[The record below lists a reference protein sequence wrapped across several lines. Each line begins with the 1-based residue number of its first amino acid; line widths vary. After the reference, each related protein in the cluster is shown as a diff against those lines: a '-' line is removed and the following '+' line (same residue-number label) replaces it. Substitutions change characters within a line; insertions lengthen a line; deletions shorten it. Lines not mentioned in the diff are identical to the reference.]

1 MLTQL
6 FNQFTPYEWVISNKK
21 GGYAFGSAFLGN
33 YRKYHGLLIA
43 GKDTGKKIHLVSS
56 LEEKVIFPSG
66 SEYFLDTNFYKD
78 IIYPEGYKLIK
89 QFFYQPYP
97 KFYYIC
103 PEKGDFFLK
112 KSIRMNENKNILLLS
127 YKNLGSYPF
136 KLFLRPK
143 LSFRDHHKVGCVSDW
158 ERAFT
163 HIEIY
168 KDSALVIKEEESLF
182 TYISKG
188 NLFEEPVF
196 YYQVYYPLEA
206 VRGYPAYEDLFSPF
220 FIEVELSGGETFH
233 LIFSEVLLKDFK
245 AEVKKVENR
254 YRGYP
259 ELKLKKNPQYSY
271 KEYLKILEL
280 SLRNFLLEEDV
291 VAGFPWFHTWG
302 RDTFIGLPALFY
314 LEEGFELCFK
324 IFKHYQKLIKNGLIP
339 NVAGPRE
346 EINYNSVD
354 ATLWYVLRIFQFLE
368 FFKDKISLS
377 QKSELLNTVELIIK
391 EFLSNPLLPFKVDL
405 EDGLIEIPETTGLAL
420 TWMDVMIDGIPI
432 TPRYGK
438 PIEISALWFNVLS
451 LALKYL
457 EGKIQFDLISLVEKQ
472 RINLKRYFNG
482 ELWADR
488 IYKGEPIFEI
498 RPNFVI
504 ALSLPV
510 NFADAF
516 SLGKAVEITKKEL
529 LTSYGLRS
537 LSPRHSHFRKKYFG
551 TQYMRDLA
559 YHNGTV
565 WVWLLYPYAELLK
578 KVLPK
583 EKLLSELDSLVK
595 VFREYFIKGK
605 LSSIPELYDGE
616 NPYYPKGAPA
626 QFWSVAAVFLIEK
639 EIEKLKKEVTL

>member
-6 FNQFTPYEWVISNKK
+6 FNQFTPYEWILANRK
-21 GGYAFGSAFLGN
+21 GGYALGSAFLGN

-43 GKDTGKKIHLVSS
+43 GKENGKRVHLVSNI
-56 LEEKVIFPSG
+56 EEKVIFPSG
-66 SEYFLDTNFYKD
+66 LEYFLDSNFYKD
-78 IIYPEGYKLIK
+78 TIYPEGYKLIK

-97 KFYYIC
+97 KFYYAC
-103 PEKGDFFLK
+103 LEKGDFFLK
-112 KSIRMNENKNILLLS
+112 KSIRMDESKNILLVS
-127 YKNLGSYPF
+127 YKNISSYPF

-143 LSFRDHHKVGCVSDW
+143 LSFRDHHQVGYASSW
-158 ERAFT
+158 EKSFT
-163 HIEIY
+163 NIEIY
-168 KDSALVIKEEESLF
+168 EDSALVIKEEESLF

-188 NLFEEPVF
+188 SIFEEPLF

-206 VRGYPAYEDLFSPF
+206 IRGYPAYEDLFSPF
-220 FIEVELSGGETFH
+220 LIEVELSGGETFH
-233 LIFSEVLLKDFK
+233 LIFSEVILKDFK
-245 AEVKKVENR
+245 AKVKEIENR
-254 YRGYP
+254 YKGYP
-259 ELKLKKNPQYSY
+259 ELKLKKKAKFSY
-271 KEYLKILEL
+271 EDYLKVLEL
-280 SLRNFLLEEDV
+280 GLRNFLLEKDV
-291 VAGFPWFHTWG
+291 IAGFPWFYTWG

-314 LEEGFELCFK
+314 LEEGLDFCLK
-324 IFKHYQKLIKNGLIP
+324 IFKHYQALLKDGLIP
-339 NVAGPRE
+339 NVAGPKE

-354 ATLWYVLRIFQFLE
+354 ATLWYALRVFQYLE
-368 FFKDKISLS
+368 FFKEKVSSS
-377 QKSELLNTVELIIK
+377 QRKELLDTVELIIR
-391 EFLSNPLLPFKVDL
+391 EILTNPLLPFRVDL

-451 LALKYL
+451 LAQRYLDKKFPVNLK
-457 EGKIQFDLISLVEKQ
+457 SLVEKQ
-472 RINLKRYFNG
+472 SLALKGYFNG

-488 IYKGEPIFEI
+488 IYQGNPIFEI

-510 NFADAF
+510 NFADTFA
-516 SLGKAVEITKKEL
+516 LEKAWEITQREL
-529 LTSYGLRS
+529 LTPYGLRS
-537 LSPRHSHFRKKYFG
+537 LSPRHPNFRRKYFG

-583 EKLLSELDSLVK
+583 ERLIKELTSLIK
-595 VFREYFIKGK
+595 IFRELWVSGR

-639 EIEKLKKEVTL
+639 ELEKLKREVT